1 MKIELETN
9 KWRFESHVN
18 ENELRVGNETSIRI
32 IIYYHVYDI
41 HIARG
46 HFMILSLG
54 GGLYKSFI
62 LSIYY
67 WIIVYMNLNCIDLS
81 YKYIPRI
88 YCSLN
93 IMQKKDK
100 QSSVWKQR

>member
-18 ENELRVGNETSIRI
+18 ENELRLGNETSVLI
-32 IIYYHVYDI
+32 IIYCHVYDI
-41 HIARG
+41 HIAMG
-46 HFMILSLG
+46 HFILLLLG
-54 GGLYKSFI
+54 GHSYKSFI
-62 LSIYY
+62 LRN
-67 WIIVYMNLNCIDLS
+67 VDLS
-81 YKYIPRI
+81 YKYIPCI

-93 IMQKKDK
+93 IIQKMDK

>member
-18 ENELRVGNETSIRI
+18 ENELRFGNETSIRI

-41 HIARG
+41 NIARG
-46 HFMILSLG
+46 YFIFLSLG
-54 GGLYKSFI
+54 GY
-62 LSIYY
+62 
-67 WIIVYMNLNCIDLS
+67 S
-81 YKYIPRI
+81 YKDLFYFVLTNRTSTYHVFIAVQ
-88 YCSLN
+88 YN
-93 IMQKKDK
+93 TKKDT

>member
-18 ENELRVGNETSIRI
+18 ENELRLGNETSVLI
-32 IIYYHVYDI
+32 IIYCHVYDI
-41 HIARG
+41 HIAMG
-46 HFMILSLG
+46 HFILLLLG
-54 GGLYKSFI
+54 GNSYKSF
-62 LSIYY
+62 
-67 WIIVYMNLNCIDLS
+67 DLS
-81 YKYIPRI
+81 YKYIHCI

-93 IMQKKDK
+93 IIQKMDK